1 MRRNRLIK
9 RIISI
14 ILILLMVAL
23 LCALAVLLFRL
34 FSKQQ
39 EDMLSSEEY
48 AWQDDWQP
56 FEASYHDYLEKG
68 LPQAWERKLVL
79 NDVINLEFDP
89 LSRDLGLIEYSAKYS
104 TLLEQ
109 LEASEPTDTVR
120 YNIRFLRELFAFQKE
135 CKRPLE
141 VNQEIQIDLDLDGE
155 TETILIERTE
165 TEETIFGTQEYHYTV
180 WVNGTTIKMCDKL
193 SVIPLE
199 QSFSTTEAKFSFL
212 HLGGKQAILCEL
224 TGYMESWPDSADP
237 AKDYLYIYKKG
248 TAGCFELLDGYYSMV
263 TPEGHLI
270 VNGLRPKREPIIR
283 WPVPQYSWSEYSIS
297 DNGIQ
302 QVLREGWLACY
313 FDEITIK
320 KELLLTL
327 QDGSEKELPSNT
339 RLINI
344 AYSEEGNL
352 CVVSDTDD
360 YGRLKVK
367 YSENGFPLLLPTE
380 EEMDL
385 FFNIET
391 EQDLA
396 HNWFY

>member
-1 MRRNRLIK
+1 
-9 RIISI
+9 
-14 ILILLMVAL
+14 
-23 LCALAVLLFRL
+23 
-34 FSKQQ
+34 
-39 EDMLSSEEY
+39 
-48 AWQDDWQP
+48 
-56 FEASYHDYLEKG
+56 
-68 LPQAWERKLVL
+68 
-79 NDVINLEFDP
+79 
-89 LSRDLGLIEYSAKYS
+89 
-104 TLLEQ
+104 
-109 LEASEPTDTVR
+109 
-120 YNIRFLRELFAFQKE
+120 
-135 CKRPLE
+135 
-141 VNQEIQIDLDLDGE
+141 
-155 TETILIERTE
+155 
-165 TEETIFGTQEYHYTV
+165 
-180 WVNGTTIKMCDKL
+180 
-193 SVIPLE
+193 
-199 QSFSTTEAKFSFL
+199 
-212 HLGGKQAILCEL
+212 
-224 TGYMESWPDSADP
+224 
-237 AKDYLYIYKKG
+237 
-248 TAGCFELLDGYYSMV
+248 MV

-313 FDEITIK
+313 FDDITIK